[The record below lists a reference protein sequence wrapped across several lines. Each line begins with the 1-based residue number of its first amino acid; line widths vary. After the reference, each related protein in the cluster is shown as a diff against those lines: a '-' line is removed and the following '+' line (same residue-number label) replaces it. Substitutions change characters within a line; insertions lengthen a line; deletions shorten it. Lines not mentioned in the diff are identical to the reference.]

1 MIQLSIIIPHF
12 NRPAKLERLLK
23 TIPCNEELEIIVVD
37 DSSTKD
43 VDEYELLKSRYTYVK
58 FYDNDMEHKGA
69 GGTRNVGLNKASGK
83 WILFADSDD
92 YFLGNMWDTVSKYF
106 DNDEDMIYF
115 VPYAVYEGS
124 AMTSPRHLPFSAQ
137 VLDYC
142 NRDGNKRRE
151 ELILR
156 KDYISPIS
164 RLYRRA
170 FIENNNI
177 RFEIV
182 SIAEDMMWS
191 ALCGA
196 AARSITASY
205 EVFYVIT
212 DSDESLMHHMD
223 ETKAQTQRELQ
234 DRYVRFWDEHMTLED
249 LATYHQLGIKGKL
262 MMRLR
267 KAIKH
272 KTV

>member
-12 NRPAKLERLLK
+12 NRPGKLERLLK
-23 TIPCNEELEIIVVD
+23 TISYNDEMEIIVVD

-43 VDEYELLKSRYTYVK
+43 VDEYEMLKSKYSYVK

-69 GGTRNVGLNKASGK
+69 GGARNVGLNKANGK

-92 YFLGNMWDTVSKYF
+92 YFLDNMWDTVSKYF

-115 VPYAVYEGS
+115 VPYAIYEGTS
-124 AMTSPRHLPFSAQ
+124 VTSPRHLPFSAQ

-142 NRDGNKRRE
+142 NKVGNKRRE

-164 RLYRRA
+164 RLYRRD
-170 FIENNNI
+170 FIENNKI

-191 ALCGA
+191 ALCGV

-223 ETKAQTQRELQ
+223 EAKAQTQRELQ
-234 DRYVRFWDEHMTLED
+234 DRYISFWDEHMNIAD
-249 LATYHQLGIKGKL
+249 LTAYHQLGIKGRM

-267 KAIKH
+267 RLIKNR
-272 KTV
+272 TV